1 MSVTLTVS
9 DKTFQR
15 LKATAKTEGKE
26 NVEQL
31 LDEWS
36 KRSDSVP
43 DAELKE
49 RRMVAQKIKA
59 FQQRMAEK
67 YGTMA
72 DSTLFIR
79 EDRNR

>member
-15 LKATAKTEGKE
+15 LKAVAKTKGKE

-36 KRSDSVP
+36 LPTDS
-43 DAELKE
+43 ASEIELTE
-49 RRMVAQKIKA
+49 RRMVAKRIKA
-59 FQQRMAEK
+59 FRQKMFEK
-67 YGTMA
+67 YGTMS
-72 DSTLFIR
+72 DSTDMIR